1 MGTVLFKPPQ
11 SYEVAQASYKFT
23 YSHSAPSIGIYSISY
38 TFDSHY
44 FFCFFLKK
52 SAYKLI
58 PKYSLVTAK
67 RALLTLNVDS
77 TILTVYIIL
86 RRT

>member
-1 MGTVLFKPPQ
+1 MGAVLFKPPQ

-23 YSHSAPSIGIYSISY
+23 YSHGAPSIGIYSISY
-38 TFDSHY
+38 TFDLHY
-44 FFCFFLKK
+44 FFCLKKK

-67 RALLTLNVDS
+67 NALLTLNVES
-77 TILTVYIIL
+77 TVLTVFIIL